1 MASRNTSSNRF
12 LRPVFLFAGLVALAF
27 KRLLYRPGLTLLALA
42 SIALAIGLVSS
53 AGFFAQA
60 VDRSVLSQ
68 ELVRFVQQTGRPPFL
83 MRVYFL
89 PSSEIP
95 LSLETT
101 ESLAPRVAA
110 TLEREIGLPPLYVGV
125 EVESGAMM
133 LHPAAGGSTRA
144 TIWAASAWY
153 TLRTWRITSPS
164 REPFHR
170 RAFRRCPGCLDLP
183 DHYASKPAR
192 MSGIVIRSAI
202 SRSGAIPIGSRA
214 SGRPSARRTASGS
227 PTPSCP

>member
-12 LRPVFLFAGLVALAF
+12 LRPVFLFAGLVVLAF

-53 AGFFAQA
+53 AGFFSQA
-60 VDRSVLSQ
+60 VDRSVLTQ

-110 TLEREIGLPPLYVGV
+110 TLERV
-125 EVESGAMM
+125 
-133 LHPAAGGSTRA
+133 
-144 TIWAASAWY
+144 
-153 TLRTWRITSPS
+153 RT
-164 REPFHR
+164 
-170 RAFRRCPGCLDLP
+170 CPCADGC
-183 DHYASKPAR
+183 
-192 MSGIVIRSAI
+192 
-202 SRSGAIPIGSRA
+202 
-214 SGRPSARRTASGS
+214 
-227 PTPSCP
+227 PSCVGPAGESEPGAKAAARQLLERMAKDDFWKASPL